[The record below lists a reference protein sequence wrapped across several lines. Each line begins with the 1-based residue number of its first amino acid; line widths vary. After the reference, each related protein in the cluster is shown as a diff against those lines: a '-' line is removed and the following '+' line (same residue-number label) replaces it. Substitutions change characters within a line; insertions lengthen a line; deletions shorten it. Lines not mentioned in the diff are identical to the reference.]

1 MGRNSRDTAVMAF
14 SFEFRFQ
21 WFCDDAGL
29 MRMREHLETRV
40 HIGEGG
46 PCPLSI
52 RGLFRHGKQT
62 CGYHAIKS
70 SRSMLKRCFRF
81 ELRQNAIGRFFSSFH
96 FSVGRK
102 FPIILSRISSFFVSA
117 IDGSLGAGNL
127 AKGNGEIF
135 PREKRI

>member
-1 MGRNSRDTAVMAF
+1 
-14 SFEFRFQ
+14 
-21 WFCDDAGL
+21 

-81 ELRQNAIGRFFSSFH
+81 ELRRNAIGRFFSSFH
-96 FSVGRK
+96 FLVGRK
-102 FPIILSRISSFFVSA
+102 FSIILSHSFFFLCAQSMVALVLETWRKETERFFLERSEFKL
-117 IDGSLGAGNL
+117 D
-127 AKGNGEIF
+127 F
-135 PREKRI
+135 EKFTK